1 MTRIVRE
8 VSFQLHISSPGLKG
22 QITINMAKTNLPLR
36 TELDG
41 VWYLESHP
49 QVADFFKSSGVFDYC
64 EKLTSFNQQLA
75 ESFAQGYN
83 GRTVKIG
90 KEEFHIDEAAIS
102 ECTGLPRTGQ
112 CWFKTTQSSNIE
124 FRSYLLPARKDI
136 IWKKDIPISFLE
148 PQWQALLKAIF
159 VYITCEGRYHRVMH
173 YHFKLLNLFTGRE
186 IINLPYF
193 LHKTL
198 TKMSKQV
205 QAKPTK
211 LASRISHQGL
221 ITLLI
226 KELLK
231 KRNVDWNY
239 FLFWNEF
246 PTELAKEE
254 AAKQSK
260 GKKSITPK
268 TSKRKRRAIS
278 PQTQTESPSS
288 SKKRKRSKRKLV
300 FEQSGD
306 APQGSNPLNL
316 PYSDSDPET

>member
-36 TELDG
+36 TELGG

-49 QVADFFKSSGVFDYC
+49 QVVDFFKSSGVFDYC

-83 GRTVKIG
+83 GRTVNIV
-90 KEEFHIDEAAIS
+90 KEEFHIDEATIS
-102 ECTGLPRTGQ
+102 ECTGLPRTWQ
-112 CWFKTTQSSNIE
+112 CWLKTTQSSNIE

-231 KRNVDWNY
+231 KRNVD
-239 FLFWNEF
+239 
-246 PTELAKEE
+246 
-254 AAKQSK
+254 
-260 GKKSITPK
+260 
-268 TSKRKRRAIS
+268 
-278 PQTQTESPSS
+278 
-288 SKKRKRSKRKLV
+288 
-300 FEQSGD
+300 
-306 APQGSNPLNL
+306 
-316 PYSDSDPET
+316 